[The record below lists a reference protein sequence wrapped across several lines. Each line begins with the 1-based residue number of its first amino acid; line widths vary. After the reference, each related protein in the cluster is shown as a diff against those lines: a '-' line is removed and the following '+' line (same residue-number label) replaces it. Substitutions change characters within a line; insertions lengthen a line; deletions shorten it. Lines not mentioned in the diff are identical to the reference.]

1 MRVAIVFNHPYEGSY
16 CNAILNSVSSG
27 LKKASHEID
36 LIHLDEDNFDPVM
49 RANDLEVFSK
59 AKYERTNSFQSLDPI
74 VLDYKQRLENAE
86 HLVFIFPIWWELMP
100 ALTKG
105 FIDKVVFPGITYDYA
120 KETKMICRMKNLKG
134 LTVITTMNTPS
145 IIYRLV
151 FGNAIQKAIMTGTF
165 WKIGV
170 KRRKWISLNMVKFVS
185 VEKRKKWLTSLE
197 NKFAKLK

>member
-1 MRVAIVFNHPYEGSY
+1 MKVAIVFNHPYDGSY

-27 LKKASHEID
+27 LKKANHEID
-36 LIHLDEDNFDPVM
+36 LIHLDKDNFDPVM
-49 RANDLEVFSK
+49 RAKDLEAFSK
-59 AKYERTNSFQSLDPI
+59 AKYQQTNSFPSLDPI

-105 FIDKVVFPGITYDYA
+105 FIDKVIFPGIAYDYA
-120 KETKMICRMKNLKG
+120 KETKMVCRMKNLKG
-134 LTVITTMNTPS
+134 MTVITTMNTPS

-170 KRRKWISLNMVKFVS
+170 KNRKWISLNMVKFVS

-197 NKFAKLK
+197 NKFIKLK